1 MNCLGFFR
9 MVLEKTKKLYFPGLL
24 LAFELL
30 IIILFALL
38 VEYDE
43 GGQPGHEETV
53 AAQLAG
59 NQSTGKE
66 ADDYLLQLQST
77 RSTTKVYPCTSAKTL
92 HDKLQYS
99 LVRSVTYCAG
109 HEPSSGSQHVPFI
122 VCFLV
127 LLLQSSKM
135 CMS

>member
-1 MNCLGFFR
+1 MNCLGFCR

-30 IIILFALL
+30 IIIIFALL

-66 ADDYLLQLQST
+66 ADDYLLELQST

-92 HDKLQYS
+92 QDKLQY
-99 LVRSVTYCAG
+99 RSVTYCGMIRA
-109 HEPSSGSQHVPFI
+109 SSGSQHVPFI